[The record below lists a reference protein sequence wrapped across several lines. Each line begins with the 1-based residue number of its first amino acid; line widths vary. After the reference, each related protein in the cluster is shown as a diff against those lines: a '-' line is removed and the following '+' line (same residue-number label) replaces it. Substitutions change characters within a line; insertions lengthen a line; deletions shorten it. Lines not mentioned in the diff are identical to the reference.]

1 MKNISAVILA
11 AGEGTRMNSNLPK
24 ILHKMGSKPMLGHVI
39 DNVQAAGIE
48 NIFIITGYKSEMV
61 EKYVGQK
68 AECVQ
73 QKKLLGTGDA
83 VWQINDQTLFKN
95 KDERLLII
103 YGDTPL
109 ISSETIKNLLDK
121 HYADNSVGTLLT
133 VRTNN
138 PVGYGRIVRN
148 EAGNLA
154 KIVEENEANVYERAI
169 EEINVG
175 VYVFKAV
182 ELFDALKQVKPD
194 NNKKEYYL
202 TDVVAV
208 MNKAKLKINAV
219 ETLDHDE
226 ILGVNSRESLA
237 QAYEI
242 FRNRIIKKIVA
253 SGVTVLDPK
262 TTFIDEAVQIGKDTV
277 IYPFTIIE
285 KDVII
290 GENCSLGPFCRV
302 RSGSKLDN
310 DVILGNF
317 VEFNR
322 STIGKSSKIKHQSYI
337 GDTQIEDNVNIGAG
351 TIVANYD
358 GKNKNKT
365 LIKSEA
371 FIGSGTILV
380 APVKIG
386 RAAMTGAGAVVTR
399 NKDVADNTVVVGIP
413 ARELK
418 KCNNQAAKE

>member
-11 AGEGTRMNSNLPK
+11 AGEGTRMNSNFPK
-24 ILHKMGSKPMLGHVI
+24 ILHKMGNKPMLGHVI
-39 DNVQAAGIE
+39 DNVHAAGIN
-48 NIFIITGYKSEMV
+48 NIFIITGYKSELV

-68 AECVQ
+68 AKCVQ

-83 VWQINDQTLFKN
+83 VWQINDQEVFNN

-109 ISSETIKNLLDK
+109 ITCSTIKNLLEK
-121 HYADNSVGTLLT
+121 HYEDNAVGTLLT

-148 EAGNLA
+148 DAGNLA
-154 KIVEENEANVYERAI
+154 KIVEENDANVYERAI

-175 VYVFKAV
+175 VYVFKSGN
-182 ELFDALKQVKPD
+182 LFEALKNVKPD
-194 NNKKEYYL
+194 NKKKEYYL
-202 TDVVAV
+202 TDVVSV
-208 MNKAKLKINAV
+208 MNKSKLKITAV
-219 ETLDHDE
+219 ETLDQDE

-242 FRNRIIKKIVA
+242 FRSRILKKIVA
-253 SGVTVLDPK
+253 GGVTVLDHK
-262 TTFIDEAVQIGKDTV
+262 TTFIDEDVQIGKDTV

-285 KDVII
+285 RDVVI
-290 GENCSLGPFCRV
+290 GEDCSLGPFCRI
-302 RSGSKLDN
+302 RSGSKISN
-310 DVILGNF
+310 NVSLGNF

-322 STIGKSSKIKHQSYI
+322 STIGEFSKIKHQSYV
-337 GDTQIEDNVNIGAG
+337 GDTEIEDNVNIGAG

-365 LIKSEA
+365 LIKSGA
-371 FIGSGTILV
+371 FIGTGTILV
-380 APVKIG
+380 APVKVG
-386 RAAMTGAGAVVTR
+386 KCAMTGAGAVVTR
-399 NKDVADNTVVVGIP
+399 NKDVPDNAIVIGVP
-413 ARELK
+413 AHELK
-418 KCNNQAAKE
+418 KSNNKTKKV

>member
-11 AGEGTRMNSNLPK
+11 AGEGTRMNSNIPK
-24 ILHKMGSKPMLGHVI
+24 ILHKMGNKPMLGHVM
-39 DNVQAAGIE
+39 DNVQAAGVE
-48 NIFIITGYKSEMV
+48 NVFIITGYKSEMV

-68 AECVQ
+68 AKCVQ

-83 VWQINDQTLFKN
+83 VWQINDEKVFKN
-95 KDERLLII
+95 KDARLLII

-109 ISSETIKNLLDK
+109 ITCSTIKNLLEK
-121 HYADNSVGTLLT
+121 HYEDNAVGTLLT

-138 PVGYGRIVRN
+138 PVGYGRIIRN
-148 EAGNLA
+148 DAGNLA
-154 KIVEENEANVYERAI
+154 KIVEENDANVYERAI

-175 VYVFKAV
+175 VYIFKAE
-182 ELFDALKQVKPD
+182 ELFDALKKVKPD

-208 MNKAKLKINAV
+208 MNKAKFKINAV
-219 ETLDHDE
+219 ETLDQAE

-242 FRNRIIKKIVA
+242 FRNRIVKKIVA
-253 SGVTVLDPK
+253 GGVTVMDPQ
-262 TTFIDEAVQIGKDTV
+262 TTFIDEEVQIGKDTV

-285 KDVII
+285 RDVVI
-290 GENCSLGPFCRV
+290 GENCSLGPFCRI
-302 RSGSKLDN
+302 RSGSKVAH
-310 DVILGNF
+310 DVAIGNF

-322 STIGKSSKIKHQSYI
+322 STIGEFSKIKHQSYI
-337 GDTQIEDNVNIGAG
+337 GDTEIEDKVNIGAG

-365 LIKSEA
+365 VIKSGA
-371 FIGSGTILV
+371 FIGTGTILV

-386 RAAMTGAGAVVTR
+386 KFAMTGAGAVVTR
-399 NKDVADNTVVVGIP
+399 NKDVPDNTVVIGVP

-418 KCNNQAAKE
+418 KTQK